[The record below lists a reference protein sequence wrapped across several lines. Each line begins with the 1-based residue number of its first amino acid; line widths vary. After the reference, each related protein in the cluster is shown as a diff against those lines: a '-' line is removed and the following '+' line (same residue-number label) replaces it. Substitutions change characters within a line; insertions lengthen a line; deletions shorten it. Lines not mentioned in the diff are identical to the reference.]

1 MLDEGAV
8 AHADLAALEHRRH
21 GHDDGELSQLAL
33 VVVGHGEHGLVV
45 VAGEH
50 HLGGAVEEL
59 GVGLGDVEP
68 AERQGGRG
76 PRDGER
82 GGDDS
87 GDGDLHGALVSWA
100 SPAPAV
106 GCHW

>member
-1 MLDEGAV
+1 MRARSPTRIWPRSSTVGTGTTMANS
-8 AHADLAALEHRRH
+8 
-21 GHDDGELSQLAL
+21 SQLAL
-33 VVVGHGEHGLVV
+33 VVIGHGEHGLVV

-82 GGDDS
+82 GGDGS
-87 GDGDLHGALVSWA
+87 GDDDLHGALVSWA
-100 SPAPAV
+100 SPAPAA